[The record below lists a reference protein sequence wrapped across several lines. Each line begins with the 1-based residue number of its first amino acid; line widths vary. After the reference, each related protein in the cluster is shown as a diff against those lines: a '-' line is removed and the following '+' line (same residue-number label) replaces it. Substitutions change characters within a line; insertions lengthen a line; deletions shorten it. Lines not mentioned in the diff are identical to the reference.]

1 MATFDQERVDQ
12 VNEYVSI
19 MEGIALPFF
28 GIAYSL
34 EKIQYNSDMSIDSKI
49 DHSLLSLEL
58 AQKFANLFVD
68 EGRLNDQF
76 FASR

>member
-1 MATFDQERVDQ
+1 
-12 VNEYVSI
+12 

-28 GIAYSL
+28 GIVYSL
-34 EKIQYNSDMSIDSKI
+34 EKVQYNTDMSIDLLL

-58 AQKFANLFVD
+58 AQKFSNLFVD

-76 FASR
+76 FANR

>member
-1 MATFDQERVDQ
+1 
-12 VNEYVSI
+12 

-34 EKIQYNSDMSIDSKI
+34 EKVQYNTDMSIDLLL

-58 AQKFANLFVD
+58 AQKFSNLFVD
-68 EGRLNDQF
+68 EGRLNDHF
-76 FASR
+76 FANR

>member
-1 MATFDQERVDQ
+1 
-12 VNEYVSI
+12 

-34 EKIQYNSDMSIDSKI
+34 EKVQYNTDMSIDLLL

-58 AQKFANLFVD
+58 AQKFSNLFVD

-76 FASR
+76 FANR